1 MKLELGGWEITKTY
15 NLPGWIYE
23 FEMLLSEAI
32 KDRDSDFGLRGLF
45 RTGRVVE
52 EPSSPSTY

>member
-32 KDRDSDFGLRGLF
+32 KDRDSDFGLRGYSELA
-45 RTGRVVE
+45 G
-52 EPSSPSTY
+52 